1 VMDKMQ
7 SFSRIPLE
15 GPFRG
20 EPHHDNWILALDKP
34 YQLQGLKDSE
44 LTDVSVMVL
53 SLEGFAG
60 IAPAERSELI
70 RDIKEW
76 IPHVLCL
83 MRLPRSGRMTREEW
97 VFSELKSW
105 MEAGAYGA
113 EVCRMG
119 QLHRMKELGIPVW
132 IGTDMGAM
140 NSVAGRIYST
150 EAQGFCINWELTSEE
165 MTRIL
170 EIPGAS
176 VTYYGK
182 IPYMISEQCIF
193 RERYGCHPQPEGHV
207 TLLKDREGENMT
219 VVSHCPLCY
228 EEIFSEKPIYPSRP
242 DKLLSRGYTLR
253 VMFTDETPEEV
264 SSIWD
269 KIRTGKR
276 APVPVMEGHFSK
288 GVE

>member
-1 VMDKMQ
+1 
-7 SFSRIPLE
+7 
-15 GPFRG
+15 
-20 EPHHDNWILALDKP
+20 
-34 YQLQGLKDSE
+34 
-44 LTDVSVMVL
+44 
-53 SLEGFAG
+53 
-60 IAPAERSELI
+60 
-70 RDIKEW
+70 
-76 IPHVLCL
+76 
-83 MRLPRSGRMTREEW
+83 
-97 VFSELKSW
+97 
-105 MEAGAYGA
+105 
-113 EVCRMG
+113 
-119 QLHRMKELGIPVW
+119 
-132 IGTDMGAM
+132 
-140 NSVAGRIYST
+140 
-150 EAQGFCINWELTSEE
+150 
-165 MTRIL
+165 
-170 EIPGAS
+170 
-176 VTYYGK
+176 
-182 IPYMISEQCIF
+182 MISEQCIF